1 MANELPE
8 DLVLQT
14 LLSLPVVSLLRFK
27 CVCKSWYALIT
38 RHDFIREHIL
48 HHRSPSKKNK
58 NALFLLSRLDKT
70 TRDHLLS
77 TLSYQTLQVSLTQPL
92 PPPYFGINEKVH
104 VFVVGS
110 CDGLLCLSDK
120 YAWKIFIWNPATKE
134 TKVVPESTLR
144 RLRSNDCGF
153 GNAIRF
159 GFDSKTN
166 DYKIIR
172 LLRVFEFD
180 PSVLYYK
187 GKYMYESD
195 LYSLRT
201 NSWRHVDSQPWFDV
215 PYSFIYDGF
224 MGTRTDTNGMASWP
238 AQGDCEYILSFDMSK
253 EVFLRTPMPDKRVI
267 GSGLYNWRDLFL
279 LNESVALSVRN
290 SDEEQSD
297 FCFHIWL
304 LGEFGVEESW
314 RKIYTLGPLTGF
326 DTVLGFWKDDAL
338 FFGSADGRLFLYDS
352 STKEMNY
359 LQIDGEPMTL
369 QLITFMETLV
379 SVKVGNETEE
389 QNNS

>member
-48 HHRSPSKKNK
+48 HHRSPSNKNK

-144 RLRSNDCGF
+144 RLRSNYCGF

-159 GFDSKTN
+159 
-166 DYKIIR
+166 
-172 LLRVFEFD
+172 
-180 PSVLYYK
+180 
-187 GKYMYESD
+187 
-195 LYSLRT
+195 
-201 NSWRHVDSQPWFDV
+201 
-215 PYSFIYDGF
+215 
-224 MGTRTDTNGMASWP
+224 
-238 AQGDCEYILSFDMSK
+238 GDCEYILSFDMSK
-253 EVFLRTPMPDKRVI
+253 EVFLRTPMTDKRVI

-369 QLITFMETLV
+369 RLITFMETLV

>member
-48 HHRSPSKKNK
+48 HHRSPSNKNK

-144 RLRSNDCGF
+144 RLRSNYCGF

-159 GFDSKTN
+159 
-166 DYKIIR
+166 
-172 LLRVFEFD
+172 
-180 PSVLYYK
+180 

-201 NSWRHVDSQPWFDV
+201 NSWTHFHLRRF
-215 PYSFIYDGF
+215 Y
-224 MGTRTDTNGMASWP
+224 GMASWR

-326 DTVLGFWKDDAL
+326 DTVLG
-338 FFGSADGRLFLYDS
+338 ADGRLFLYDS

-369 QLITFMETLV
+369 RLITFMETLV